1 MIQQWAKDAWA
12 KVVEDQ
18 RRADFLDSRYLA
30 DGRDSK
36 DHPLHSLYTGLYIQ
50 WVADEP
56 DASARALPDG
66 DVLGDLS
73 PSSVPV

>member
-12 KVVEDQ
+12 RVQEDQ
-18 RRADFLDSRYLA
+18 RRADFLDSLYLQ
-30 DGRDSK
+30 DGRDAK

-56 DASARALPDG
+56 DASDRAVPG
-66 DVLGDLS
+66 SDVLGDLC